1 MKIRFVA
8 LSRTALAAAVIA
20 AFGLNATDALAK
32 KSTDKLNVAI
42 VAVNYNSPTIQEMSD
57 VAMADCKKNAV
68 GTASFTTVKAI
79 KLRRITRRRILLTAS
94 SMQSS
99 TSPPI
104 IIKWAR

>member
-57 VAMADCKKNAV
+57 VAMAD
-68 GTASFTTVKAI
+68 S
-79 KLRRITRRRILLTAS
+79 
-94 SMQSS
+94 
-99 TSPPI
+99 
-104 IIKWAR
+104 